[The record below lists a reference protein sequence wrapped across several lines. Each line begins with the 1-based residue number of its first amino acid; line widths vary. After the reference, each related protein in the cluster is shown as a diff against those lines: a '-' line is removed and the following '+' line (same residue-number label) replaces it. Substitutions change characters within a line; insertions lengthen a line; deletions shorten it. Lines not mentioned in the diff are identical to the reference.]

1 MTATP
6 TWRRSAAAFHL
17 TLGVLTLV
25 GIVWQLVL
33 VIQQTDVLVEAAGP
47 LPGTGTRVIRFFS
60 YFTIQSNILVAVVS
74 LWLAAN
80 PFRDGKV
87 FRVVRLEALFGITVT
102 GLVYT
107 TLLRGVVN
115 LSGAGAITN
124 AIVHYIVPSATVVG
138 WLVFG
143 PRPRITDN
151 TLLLSLI
158 WPLLYVGYSFAHGA
172 ASDWYPYPFVDVV
185 KLGYGTAV
193 RNGIG
198 VCVLL
203 VGVGAL
209 FMWLD
214 RRLPSAES
222 LLESPRGGH
231 ERGAEALAGRTG
243 EAFDRS

>member
-1 MTATP
+1 MIDLRS
-6 TWRRSAAAFHL
+6 RRTAAAFHL
-17 TLGVLTLV
+17 LLGIVAV
-25 GIVWQLVL
+25 IGIVWQLVL
-33 VIQQTDVLVEAAGP
+33 VIQQTDVLAETAGP

-74 LWLAAN
+74 LMLAAN
-80 PFRDGKV
+80 PFRDDRV
-87 FRVVRLEALFGITVT
+87 FRVIRLEALFGIAVT

-107 TLLRGVVN
+107 SLLRGVVN
-115 LSGAGAITN
+115 LSGAGAVTN
-124 AIVHYIVPSATVVG
+124 AIVHYIVPSAAVLG

-158 WPLLYVGYSFAHGA
+158 WPVLYVGYSFAHGA

-193 RNGIG
+193 RNGVG
-198 VCVLL
+198 VCLFL

-214 RRLPSAES
+214 GRLPPNPKTVNATQEPPAAGS
-222 LLESPRGGH
+222 LPPREPVRSGGPG
-231 ERGAEALAGRTG
+231 RG
-243 EAFDRS
+243 